1 MMLLD
6 MTRILGGY
14 EKRVNVIGSYFLI
27 SSIVNNRKKFQEF
40 SNVEFYNL
48 LIQILCFIFERSLR
62 RKRCFKENI
71 KSFIEEV
78 NILAYKKPLTND
90 YLDELTKFT
99 IKHLTNKGKT
109 FAFPYYNNE
118 KEDITNGYIKIIED
132 TDVIVNKENRITYS
146 LTPEGYRLLLS
157 TKEIDELYQIKISQ
171 TLAQIRLKNDD
182 YEGAKE
188 DIYDI
193 INNLEIQYQK
203 IDGFMKIIR
212 NNIFNTSE
220 VKYSDIIDQTLSVLL
235 EEMDKYEELREST
248 LLKIKDKE
256 DYLDG
261 LGENLHE
268 KAKVLR
274 TQLIQ
279 LKDLIIGIGL
289 AKSAAS
295 GLISRVQIF
304 REEYSDILEKL
315 LRMPVLKRFNFK
327 EEILNKLEDNPEF
340 LIPLRDIYTPLFKIN
355 LPNIFTINIP
365 YLEQTPLKKEINKED
380 IIQDSHDF
388 NIVSNEEKK
397 KRIEDCQNYYYSFVN
412 ILFNYA
418 ELNESFTL
426 KELLNDLLKNDTSSY
441 MEITKDA
448 ELMRNVVM
456 FFAYQKEGIKLYK
469 IIKMIH
475 EVTFSSDAEFVFENI
490 VVRLYKDEHKYVRRI
505 ESMISDKIID
515 DEMEI
520 NTEINLEEMTATKLE
535 LTNVKFKFIE
545 L

>member
-1 MMLLD
+1 MLLD

-520 NTEINLEEMTATKLE
+520 NTEINLEEMTDTKLE

>member
-1 MMLLD
+1 MLLD

-426 KELLNDLLKNDTSSY
+426 KELLYDLLKNDTSSY

>member
-1 MMLLD
+1 MLLD

-27 SSIVNNRKKFQEF
+27 SSIVNNRKKFHEF

-220 VKYSDIIDQTLSVLL
+220 VKYSDIIEQTLSVLL

-261 LGENLHE
+261 LEENLYE

-279 LKDLIIGIGL
+279 LKDLISGIGL

-295 GLISRVQIF
+295 GLISRVQTF

-340 LIPLRDIYTPLFKIN
+340 LISLRDVYTPLFKIN

-365 YLEQTPLKKEINKED
+365 YLEQTPLKKEINKEE
-380 IIQDSHDF
+380 IIQYSDDF

-397 KRIEDCQNYYYSFVN
+397 KRIEHCQNYYYSFVN

-426 KELLNDLLKNDTSSY
+426 KELLNNLLKNDTSLY

-456 FFAYQKEGIKLYK
+456 FFANQKEGIKLYK
-469 IIKMIH
+469 IVKMIH
-475 EVTFSSDAEFVFENI
+475 EVTFSSDTEFAFESI
-490 VVRLYKDEHKYVRRI
+490 IVRLYKDEYQYVRRI
-505 ESMISDKIID
+505 ESIVSDKIID
-515 DEMEI
+515 DEIVI

-535 LTNVKFKFIE
+535 LTNIKFKFTE

>member
-1 MMLLD
+1 MLLD

-14 EKRVNVIGSYFLI
+14 EKRVNVIESYFLI

>member
-1 MMLLD
+1 M
-6 MTRILGGY
+6 
-14 EKRVNVIGSYFLI
+14 
-27 SSIVNNRKKFQEF
+27 
-40 SNVEFYNL
+40 
-48 LIQILCFIFERSLR
+48 
-62 RKRCFKENI
+62 
-71 KSFIEEV
+71 
-78 NILAYKKPLTND
+78 
-90 YLDELTKFT
+90 
-99 IKHLTNKGKT
+99 
-109 FAFPYYNNE
+109 
-118 KEDITNGYIKIIED
+118 
-132 TDVIVNKENRITYS
+132 
-146 LTPEGYRLLLS
+146 
-157 TKEIDELYQIKISQ
+157 
-171 TLAQIRLKNDD
+171 
-182 YEGAKE
+182 
-188 DIYDI
+188 
-193 INNLEIQYQK
+193 
-203 IDGFMKIIR
+203 
-212 NNIFNTSE
+212 
-220 VKYSDIIDQTLSVLL
+220 
-235 EEMDKYEELREST
+235 
-248 LLKIKDKE
+248 
-256 DYLDG
+256 
-261 LGENLHE
+261 
-268 KAKVLR
+268 R

>member
-1 MMLLD
+1 MLLD

-469 IIKMIH
+469 IIKMIQ

>member
-1 MMLLD
+1 MLLD

-412 ILFNYA
+412 ILFDYA

-490 VVRLYKDEHKYVRRI
+490 VVRLYKDEQKYVRRI

>member
-1 MMLLD
+1 MLLD

-535 LTNVKFKFIE
+535 LTNVKVKFSE

>member
-1 MMLLD
+1 MLLD

-412 ILFNYA
+412 ILFNYV

>member
-1 MMLLD
+1 MLLD

-490 VVRLYKDEHKYVRRI
+490 VVRLYNDEHKYVRRI

>member
-1 MMLLD
+1 MLLD

>member
-1 MMLLD
+1 MLLD

-295 GLISRVQIF
+295 GLITRVQIF

>member
-1 MMLLD
+1 MLLD

-109 FAFPYYNNE
+109 FVFPYYNNE

>member
-1 MMLLD
+1 MD

>member
-1 MMLLD
+1 